1 MKKQLLGFALYT
13 CWLWTLFLEG
23 PLLEQAAPF
32 WFQTAESLFLTFL
45 FCHSLS
51 SFSCGYLLKHT
62 RLSFNRLLLAAAVL
76 TALLSGAFLS
86 LPPLGARAAWKPV
99 LALILAGAA
108 GLSAAPLAISWC
120 AALGLFTL
128 SDSAVIFALGLSL
141 STGLTLLVAG
151 LPFPVQVFLTTALP
165 LGSGLMFLHQPH
177 PPKEQPGNLDAP
189 LRHFFPW
196 QFYLLMALIYIAG
209 GSMFKLLFVNEGFPQ
224 LMYWSNL
231 SYAGMC
237 LGGMFLLRRSRFPD
251 LFILYRPVLPMVGLG
266 FLALPLFQP
275 QPLLSFL
282 LLQGGLAAYDMYTWL
297 LIASLSRA
305 HLRPYTVCGYGL
317 SWITFFIFSGDIL
330 HNLISSSREALP
342 QTSYISALAGSICLI
357 ATQLYPRFPKNE
369 APPAAPPSPF
379 GREPLTPP
387 VPKDRNLSDQP
398 LPAVLP
404 VPTGQVPSAV
414 PPAAPSAVPPAAPS
428 ALPPAAPSTLPPAA
442 PSALPPAAPSA
453 LPPAV
458 PSAVPPAAPSTVPP
472 AAPSALPPAAPSA
485 VPPAAPSAADPT
497 AAPLKEP
504 GPSPEALA
512 SAGTGKKGPLPH
524 SAAENYQIDDL
535 HVLLTPRERQV
546 LLLLTQGRNYKSI
559 AEKLGITTN
568 TVKFHVGHIYDKF
581 GLYNR
586 QELLELLEKNLRP
599 R

>member
-369 APPAAPPSPF
+369 APPAAP
-379 GREPLTPP
+379 
-387 VPKDRNLSDQP
+387 
-398 LPAVLP
+398 
-404 VPTGQVPSAV
+404 
-414 PPAAPSAVPPAAPS
+414 
-428 ALPPAAPSTLPPAA
+428 
-442 PSALPPAAPSA
+442 
-453 LPPAV
+453 
-458 PSAVPPAAPSTVPP
+458 
-472 AAPSALPPAAPSA
+472 SA